1 MGCNSPIGGAGVGPK
16 GIMSGFAYLDYNAT
30 APVRPE
36 AAAAVAEALGRVGNP
51 SSVHGAGRAARASV
65 EQARARVA
73 GLVGAKPSEV
83 VFTSGGSEANMAALT
98 RTGAA
103 RLIVSAVE
111 HDSVIETAAQS
122 GLPVQTVPVDGDGV
136 VDLAV
141 LDQLLARAP
150 RDGGTMVSLMLA
162 NNETGVIEPVAAAAA
177 IARRHGARLHCDAVQ
192 AAGNIPVD
200 FNDLDVDYL
209 TLSAHKLGGP
219 QGVGALVVRE
229 VCALTPLVRGG
240 GQEQGRRSGTENV
253 PGIAGFGVAAGL
265 AGALEGT
272 SVLRDAWEARVRAAA
287 PEAIILSAGAARL
300 PNTSCVAL
308 PGIGSETQVMALDLA
323 GIGVSAGSACSS
335 GKVKAS
341 RILAA
346 MGCDRDVA
354 GSAIRVSLGWATTED
369 DMDRLFAAWCALRE
383 RMARRKAG

>member
-1 MGCNSPIGGAGVGPK
+1 MGGKSPIGGLGVGPK
-16 GIMSGFAYLDYNAT
+16 GIMSGFTYLDYNAT

-36 AAAAVAEALGRVGNP
+36 AAAAIAEALGRVGNP
-51 SSVHGAGRAARASV
+51 SSVHKVGRAARAAV
-65 EQARARVA
+65 ENARARVA
-73 GLVGAKPSEV
+73 GLVGSKPSEV

-111 HDSVIETAAQS
+111 HDSVTETAAGS
-122 GLPVQTVPVDGDGV
+122 GLPVETVPVDDNGL
-136 VDLAV
+136 VDLAA
-141 LDQLLARAP
+141 LERLLADAP
-150 RDGGTMVSLMLA
+150 RDGLTLVSLMLA
-162 NNETGVIEPVAAAAA
+162 NNETGVIEPVAAAAS

-192 AAGNIPVD
+192 AAGKIPVD

-219 QGVGALVVRE
+219 QGIGALVVRE
-229 VCALTPLVRGG
+229 VCALTPMVRGG

-253 PGIAGFGVAAGL
+253 PGIVGFGVAAAL
-265 AGALEGT
+265 AGSLEGN

-341 RILAA
+341 RVLAA
-346 MGCDRDVA
+346 MGFDKDIA
-354 GSAIRVSLGWATTED
+354 GSAIRVSLGWATTAE
-369 DMDRLFAAWCALRE
+369 DMDRLFAAWEALRE